1 MFRLTPHP
9 IARVSALCIALF
21 LSANA
26 MAIEE
31 PTFKTTRTDG
41 DFSVRNYAP
50 MVIAEVQVEGSL
62 SEASNAGFRKI
73 AGYIF
78 GNNRAKGSGSQS
90 IAMTAPVAATPVK
103 IDMTAPVGAT
113 ALADG
118 RRFRIH
124 FVMPAH
130 YTLETL
136 PTPIDPSVTLK
147 AIPASRT
154 AVVRFSGFTGD
165 ARIEEQTRRLRAWVV
180 AQHLREIGPPTL
192 ARYNPPWT
200 LPFLRRNEI
209 ILPIE

>member
-1 MFRLTPHP
+1 MTRSTAHPLARLG
-9 IARVSALCIALF
+9 ALGIALF
-21 LSANA
+21 LSMSA

-31 PTFKTTRTDG
+31 PKFATTRTDG

-50 MVIAEVQVEGSL
+50 MVIAEVEVEGSL
-62 SEASNAGFRKI
+62 SEASSAGFRKI

-124 FVMPAH
+124 FVMPSQ

-136 PTPIDPSVTLK
+136 PAPVDPSVKLK
-147 AIPASRT
+147 AVPASRA

-165 ARIEEQTRRLRAWVV
+165 ARVEDETRRLRTWVA
-180 AQHLREIGPPTL
+180 AQHLREVGAPTL